1 MELENASLEKDKHL
15 ITNPA
20 VWEFQSLNFRGVF
33 GRFVFGCGSGR
44 PFFLEQKCWEGV
56 KMGVSMMMGLLY
68 L

>member
-20 VWEFQSLNFRGVF
+20 VLGVPVLKLQGCIWEFCFWMWKWET
-33 GRFVFGCGSGR
+33 
-44 PFFLEQKCWEGV
+44 FFLEQKCWEGV